1 MYYNILLVGAGQL
14 GSRYLQGLS
23 ATNSFLNVTVVEP
36 DEKAIEVAQN
46 RWSEVNDSDTKQ
58 LITFNKKIPSDL
70 FFVDLVII
78 ATSSK
83 GRAKLISDISRKIKC
98 RFWILEKVVAQ
109 SLQDLDLIKDSV
121 ANSEGVWVN
130 TSRRLMLWHQNIK
143 SFVKD
148 KSPIKVI
155 FSGNDWGLACN
166 SIHFIDLVSWWTGE
180 DLTSIDS
187 SGLNDDWFESKRK
200 GYFEVTGKLVAHFS
214 KGSLLDLVQSENLEK
229 SIITIVTSDNI
240 TWEIDELLGIA
251 QSSTGEQLCGQLE
264 YQSKLTTS
272 LVDHILIHGS
282 CNLPTFEESSEMH
295 AIFLN
300 ELLINWNK
308 FYNLND
314 SKLPIT

>member
-1 MYYNILLVGAGQL
+1 MYFNILLVGAGQL

-23 ATNSFLNVTVVEP
+23 ATNSFLNITVIEP
-36 DEKAIEVAQN
+36 DKKAIEVAQN
-46 RWSEVNDSDTKQ
+46 RWLEVNDSVTKQ
-58 LITFNKKIPSDL
+58 VITFNKKIPSDL

-83 GRAKLISDISRKIKC
+83 GRAKLISDISSKIKC

-121 ANSEGVWVN
+121 ASSEGVWVN
-130 TSRRLMLWHQNIK
+130 TPRRLMQWHQNIR
-143 SFVKD
+143 SFVND
-148 KSPIKVI
+148 KCPIKVI

-180 DLTSIDS
+180 YLTSIDS

-200 GYFEVTGKLVAHFS
+200 GYFEVTGKLIAHFS
-214 KGSLLDLVQSENLEK
+214 RGSLLNLVQSENLEK

-240 TWEIDELLGIA
+240 TWVIDEFLGIA
-251 QSSTGEQLCGQLE
+251 QSSTGEQICGQLE

-272 LVDHILIHGS
+272 LVDHILTHGS

-295 AIFLN
+295 SIFLR
-300 ELLINWNK
+300 ELLVNWNK
-308 FYNLND
+308 FYNTKD